1 MSTPVSPIDKIYMKP
16 ELPEFEVGDQ
26 VAVAVLIRE
35 PYPKGSKEKGERTR
49 TQNFIGDVIAIQ
61 GKGIG
66 RSFTVRRI
74 VEGEG
79 VERVFPFHSPLV
91 QDVTIRRKG
100 KVRRAKLYD
109 LRKKSGKAA
118 RIKER
123 TGAAARKKPRK
134 AAPTPAS
141 APEAVAAEPV
151 STDAPET
158 TTAGKDG

>member
-1 MSTPVSPIDKIYMKP
+1 MSQPVSDIEAKSSQRQ
-16 ELPEFEVGDQ
+16 LPPFSVGDQ

-35 PYPKGSKEKGERTR
+35 APAPGSKDKGDKQRV
-49 TQNFIGDVIAIQ
+49 QQFIGDVIAI
-61 GKGIG
+61 KGRGLG

-91 QDVTIRRKG
+91 TDVTVRRKG
-100 KVRRAKLYD
+100 QVRRAKLYD

-123 TGAAARKKPRK
+123 SVHADGTARTKRASRPAAKAAEAQPAATGAE
-134 AAPTPAS
+134 S
-141 APEAVAAEPV
+141 
-151 STDAPET
+151 
-158 TTAGKDG
+158 

>member
-1 MSTPVSPIDKIYMKP
+1 MSTPVTPIEQPLMKT
-16 ELPEFEVGDQ
+16 ELPQFEVGDQ

-35 PYPKGSKEKGERTR
+35 PPAKGSKDKEEKTR
-49 TQNFIGDVIAIQ
+49 VQNFIGDVIAIQ
-61 GKGIG
+61 GKSIG

-123 TGAAARKKPRK
+123 TGGTKAPKAKAPK
-134 AAPTPAS
+134 AAPA
-141 APEAVAAEPV
+141 APEQVSAEE
-151 STDAPET
+151 PET
-158 TTAGKDG
+158 TTAGSDA

>member
-1 MSTPVSPIDKIYMKP
+1 MSTPVSPIDKKYMKP

-26 VAVAVLIRE
+26 VSVAVLIRE
-35 PYPKGSKEKGERTR
+35 PHPKGSKEKGDRTR

-91 QDVTIRRKG
+91 QDVTVRRKG

-123 TGAAARKKPRK
+123 TVRKGEMVKGSKAKALAKSEAAAT
-134 AAPTPAS
+134 ASDTP
-141 APEAVAAEPV
+141 ETAAE
-151 STDAPET
+151 
-158 TTAGKDG
+158 

>member
-1 MSTPVSPIDKIYMKP
+1 MSTPVSNIEKPLMKP
-16 ELPEFEVGDQ
+16 ELPQFEVGDQ

-35 PYPKGSKEKGERTR
+35 PPAKGSKDKEEKTR
-49 TQNFIGDVIAIQ
+49 VQNFIGDVIAIQ

-91 QDVTIRRKG
+91 KDVAVKRKG

-109 LRKKSGKAA
+109 LREKSGKAA

-123 TGAAARKKPRK
+123 TGGTKAPKAKAGKPAAAPEQV
-134 AAPTPAS
+134 S
-141 APEAVAAEPV
+141 AEE
-151 STDAPET
+151 PET
-158 TTAGKDG
+158 TAAGSDA